1 MSGFI
6 FDKMLQWIY
15 LSVYS
20 AVAEFFKLMGNMGAD
35 MFGLEWVKA
44 TVKLFGLF
52 GWSLFAAGTV
62 VAVFDTAIEYQC
74 GKANIKTTALTNFFL
89 TDIEA
94 NISLFNTLSLV
105 AFAYCIIKVFF
116 ANIKLGGI

>member
-15 LSVYS
+15 LAVYS
-20 AVAEFFKLMGNMGAD
+20 AVAEFFELMGNMGAD

-52 GWSLFAAGTV
+52 GWSLFVAGTDCRRV
-62 VAVFDTAIEYQC
+62 
-74 GKANIKTTALTNFFL
+74 
-89 TDIEA
+89 
-94 NISLFNTLSLV
+94 
-105 AFAYCIIKVFF
+105 
-116 ANIKLGGI
+116 